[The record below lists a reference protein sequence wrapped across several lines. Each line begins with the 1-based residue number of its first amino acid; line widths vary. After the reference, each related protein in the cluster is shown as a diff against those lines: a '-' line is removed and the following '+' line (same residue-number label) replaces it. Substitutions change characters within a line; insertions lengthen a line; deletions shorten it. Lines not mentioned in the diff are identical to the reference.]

1 MEKPETIRGY
11 LDTVKAQIRWKR
23 ARPVVAREL
32 EQHLTDQR
40 DAFLEEGADP
50 ETAERM
56 AVEEMGD
63 PVRVGTELDRVH
75 RPKPQWG
82 LLAATLALALLGGF
96 LRVWLTA
103 SGAEYYENID
113 PTRTAISLVMGSG
126 CLLGAYFLDYT
137 WLTRHALGV
146 YIGAVVLG
154 LLSLWLSP
162 MQNNASYY
170 TRYVALL
177 YPTVYAVWLYACRG
191 KRWRGL
197 LLAVF
202 GCVPL
207 AAIGLLA
214 PYLLAVFLLL
224 VTGLVLLL
232 TAAASDWFDVGRG
245 KTAAAVVTA
254 AAAIAGS
261 AVWLAWKEGYGQKRL
276 LMFLHPELDP
286 FGGGYQAMSVRTALS
301 VSQWLGEGS
310 WSEAISSRPYE
321 WSVPDWNRDFLLT
334 TVVYK
339 LGWLPFLLLVLA
351 VAGLVL
357 WLLWKCLRQKN
368 QAGRLVAL
376 SVIVPLGLQAVF
388 SVMQNLGYLLFSASM
403 PLVTGNLPTVVFMGL
418 IGLAMSAFREDTI
431 ARTSGVARRPVSCI
445 KLSLQNE
452 EDVQNGCHVLGVS
465 LIISRDG
472 TKAVEKSS
480 L

>member
-1 MEKPETIRGY
+1 MEKPETIREY
-11 LDTVKAQIRWKR
+11 LDAVQEQIRWKR
-23 ARPVVAREL
+23 ARPVVVREL

-113 PTRTAISLVMGSG
+113 PIRTAISLVMGSG

-162 MQNNASYY
+162 MRNNASYY

-261 AVWLAWKEGYGQKRL
+261 AAWLAWKEGYGQKRL

-286 FGGGYQAMSVRTALS
+286 FGNGYQAMSVRTALS

-376 SVIVPLGLQAVF
+376 SVIVPLGLQAAF

-431 ARTSGVARRPVSCI
+431 ARTSSVARRPVSCI

-452 EDVQNGCHVLGVS
+452 EDVQNGSHVLGVS

>member
-1 MEKPETIRGY
+1 MEKPETIREY
-11 LDTVKAQIRWKR
+11 LDAVQEQIRWKR
-23 ARPVVAREL
+23 ARPVLAREL

-40 DAFLEEGADP
+40 DAFLEEGADL
-50 ETAERM
+50 ETAERL

-96 LRVWLTA
+96 LRGWLTA

-162 MQNNASYY
+162 MRNNASYY

-286 FGGGYQAMSVRTALS
+286 LGGGYQAMSVRTALS

-376 SVIVPLGLQAVF
+376 SVIVQLGLQAVL

-452 EDVQNGCHVLGVS
+452 EDVQNGSHVLGVS

>member
-1 MEKPETIRGY
+1 MGKPETIRAY
-11 LDTVKAQIRWKR
+11 LDTVEEQIRWKR
-23 ARPVVAREL
+23 ARPVLAREL

-40 DAFLEEGADP
+40 DAFQAEGNDP
-50 ETAERM
+50 ETAERL

-63 PVRVGTELDRVH
+63 PVFVGTELDRVH

-82 LLAATLALALLGGF
+82 LLAATLVVALLGGC

-162 MQNNASYY
+162 MRNNASYY

-207 AAIGLLA
+207 AAVGLLA

-286 FGGGYQAMSVRTALS
+286 FGGGYQAVSVRTALS

-376 SVIVPLGLQAVF
+376 SVIVPLGLQAVL

-403 PLVTGNLPTVVFMGL
+403 PMVVGNMAAVVTMTL
-418 IGLAMSAFREDTI
+418 IGLALSVFREAPI
-431 ARTSGVARRPVSCI
+431 ARDSCPERRPSSHVR
-445 KLSLQNE
+445 LSFRNE
-452 EDVQNGCHVLGVS
+452 ENAENSSRVLGVWLTVSHDEAKAAEGPS
-465 LIISRDG
+465 L
-472 TKAVEKSS
+472 
-480 L
+480 

>member
-1 MEKPETIRGY
+1 MR
-11 LDTVKAQIRWKR
+11 
-23 ARPVVAREL
+23 
-32 EQHLTDQR
+32 
-40 DAFLEEGADP
+40 
-50 ETAERM
+50 
-56 AVEEMGD
+56 
-63 PVRVGTELDRVH
+63 
-75 RPKPQWG
+75 
-82 LLAATLALALLGGF
+82 
-96 LRVWLTA
+96 
-103 SGAEYYENID
+103 
-113 PTRTAISLVMGSG
+113 
-126 CLLGAYFLDYT
+126 
-137 WLTRHALGV
+137 
-146 YIGAVVLG
+146 
-154 LLSLWLSP
+154 
-162 MQNNASYY
+162 NNASYY

-286 FGGGYQAMSVRTALS
+286 FGNGYQAMSVRTALS

-376 SVIVPLGLQAVF
+376 SVIVPLGLQAVL

-452 EDVQNGCHVLGVS
+452 ENVQNGSHVLGVS